1 MRISLQ
7 AELGDFRDRH
17 TIYVFALKMSFLAVT
32 LSSVVIVL
40 ILPPLDWMGMLPVP
54 FAHGVVYGVLLSW
67 LIGGAVSS
75 VLSLVAG
82 HAMHQLS
89 VSRAEFEQLSRTDVL
104 SGLLNRR
111 AFTEVLEQVDGNAC
125 LVIFDLD
132 RFKAINDRFGHACG
146 DAVIVA
152 VSAILATAFDGHSA
166 VARLG
171 GEEFG
176 AIVVGGSQEQ
186 RIKRVRSV
194 CASLAARPVAAEDCV
209 VALTVSAGIAELKP
223 ERSKEGAYSAADKA
237 LYLAKAL
244 GRNRVVHENEG
255 LYPGWGRCL
264 PRETVDAR
272 MSNVDC
278 DEARLA

>member
-7 AELGDFRDRH
+7 AELGDFRDRRA
-17 TIYVFALKMSFLAVT
+17 IYVFALKMSFLAVT
-32 LSSVVIVL
+32 LSSIVIVL
-40 ILPPLDWMGMLPVP
+40 LLPPLDWAGLLPVP
-54 FAHGVVYGVLLSW
+54 LAHGVVYGVLLSW

-75 VLSLVAG
+75 VLSLIAG

-111 AFTEVLEQVDGNAC
+111 AFTEALEQVDGNAC
-125 LVIFDLD
+125 LAIFDVD

-146 DAVIVA
+146 DSVIVA
-152 VSAILATAFDGHSA
+152 VSTILAAAFGGHSVA
-166 VARLG
+166 ARLG

-186 RIKRVRSV
+186 RIERVQSV
-194 CASLAARPVAAEDCV
+194 CARLAGHPVVADDCV
-209 VALTVSAGIAELKP
+209 VALTVSAGIAEFEP
-223 ERSKEGAYSAADKA
+223 ARSNEAVYSAADKA

-244 GRNRVVHENEG
+244 GRNRVVHENDG
-255 LYPGWGRCL
+255 LHPGWRRRL
-264 PRETVDAR
+264 PEEAVAAHA
-272 MSNVDC
+272 MNMDC